1 MSACWSHSQMLSVS
15 FQMGKKTLKIP
26 SAVTV
31 LQASPSE
38 EDAEEAIVSYL
49 AKQNWKC
56 QIYKAAHHGS
66 KYSNTAELLAYLN
79 PPITVI
85 SCGARNRYGHPHKE
99 TLERLGQVGSNVINT
114 KETGAVSVQVV
125 QGKIKI
131 SYSLPC
137 R

>member
-1 MSACWSHSQMLSVS
+1 MLFRSLMYKDKNGE
-15 FQMGKKTLKIP
+15 FG
-26 SAVTV
+26 V
-31 LQASPSE
+31 LFTGDAE